1 MKKYFKTLLLSLF
14 SMLALALGANG
25 SVLMA
30 SGTLSTDSGSS
41 GEATDQNS
49 GMNTGQQ
56 GENGRFDGGMAS
68 VTDGQQK
75 SPEQYETDLE
85 TTILKLDPYN
95 TVLLTLMSDAKSRK
109 INSQEFEFA
118 SVGPRIIRSTVKTAV
133 TAGSS
138 SVDRQIVE
146 FTDKGF
152 CMKDDTIRFVGI
164 PGYDKN
170 GNATSVDLMC
180 IVVDK
185 DGAGKVSVYAKN
197 GPGMSTNN
205 FYLPAIPAGTTVIR
219 MGKSCSETK
228 AQTSRANAAPTT
240 EKGCVQNFMLQIE
253 QSTFDKMTDKRVP
266 WDFDDIVDWNMRD
279 YKITKELSYWFSV
292 GGLDRHEANGFENN
306 YTMQGIWWQAGR
318 DLEIGHYLL
327 DENGGL
333 TYEDS
338 DLYGS
343 PLKATSATK
352 LDGSALTFSGLT
364 TGQYYFITDSS
375 TPTAALASTISP
387 AKVEIDGK
395 DLVRFSKSAFI
406 GNGGSQTKYL
416 LAGANIVEAFD
427 NIKGRQYE
435 NKDIVTEKDL
445 TIRNFKTS
453 FGIIRLT
460 YQKLFDIC
468 GMANAAFLLD
478 KPYLRGVSFQSL
490 NRTVLKLKETG
501 QRNAHGVVLQ
511 EVNAVYLQYA
521 DCHARVWLCGRT
533 DVYDFN
539 IASKYDTENQRT
551 MVPPKWGKANYA
563 VEDRQKNDMAKLS

>member
-1 MKKYFKTLLLSLF
+1 MKKYFKTLMMSF
-14 SMLALALGANG
+14 FTMLALALGANG

-30 SGTLSTDSGSS
+30 AGTLSTDSGSS
-41 GEATDQNS
+41 GEASDANS
-49 GMNTGQQ
+49 GMNTGVQ

-85 TTILKLDPYN
+85 KKILKLDPYN
-95 TVLLTLMSDAKSRK
+95 TVLLTLMGDAKTRSIK
-109 INSQEFEFA
+109 SQEFEFA
-118 SVGPRIIRSTVKTAV
+118 SVGPRIIRSTVKTQV
-133 TAGSS
+133 SAGSS
-138 SVDRQIVE
+138 SVDRQVVE
-146 FTDKGF
+146 FNDKGF
-152 CMKDDTIRFVGI
+152 CMKDDTLRFVGV

-197 GPGMSTNN
+197 GPGRATNN
-205 FYLPAIPAGTTVIR
+205 FYLPQIPAGTTVIR

-240 EKGCVQNFMLQIE
+240 EIGCVQNFMLQIE

-279 YKITKELSYWFSV
+279 YKITKELTYWFGV
-292 GGLDRHEANGFENN
+292 GGLDRHEANGYENN
-306 YTMQGIWWQAGR
+306 YTMQGIWWMAGR

-327 DENGGL
+327 DSDGLL

-338 DLYGS
+338 DLYGTA
-343 PLKATSATK
+343 LKATSATK

-364 TGQYYFITDSS
+364 TGQYYFITDST
-375 TPTAALASTISP
+375 TPTAALASTIAP

-395 DLVRFSKSAFI
+395 DLVRFSKAAFI

-416 LAGANIVEAFD
+416 LAGANVVEAFD

-435 NKDIVTEKDL
+435 NKDIVTENDL

-533 DVYDFN
+533 DLYDFN
-539 IASKYDTENQRT
+539 IASKYDTENQKT
-551 MVPPKWGKANYA
+551 MVPPKWGAANYA
-563 VEDRQKNDMAKLS
+563 VEDRQTKDKAKLS